1 MLAHLKCSRY
11 FSRHNPLLF
20 IQKWK
25 QTNVWEPERHQFA
38 FSSLQST
45 YSTMCQQ
52 NIPILRKRRHFAR
65 ISVCFQKNRSTNDMV
80 FTARL
85 LQYSCMDKNI
95 PLYLAFIDIAK
106 AYDSVHRPT
115 LWKILQTIGIPPK
128 LLALLKTL
136 YGENNCRV
144 KFCNKFSKSLKL
156 LEGLKQGCPAACIL
170 FNIFFSIV
178 IFVLR

>member
-1 MLAHLKCSRY
+1 
-11 FSRHNPLLF
+11 
-20 IQKWK
+20 
-25 QTNVWEPERHQFA
+25 
-38 FSSLQST
+38 
-45 YSTMCQQ
+45 
-52 NIPILRKRRHFAR
+52 
-65 ISVCFQKNRSTNDMV
+65 
-80 FTARL
+80 
-85 LQYSCMDKNI
+85 MDKNI

-170 FNIFFSIV
+170 FNIFFPLSFSPSDKNSKQKEYSSNLDLMGTFL
-178 IFVLR
+178 IFKD